1 MKKVIVS
8 KRCKN
13 IVLIGVAVGL
23 IGGSM
28 PGTAFA
34 VSRGRQMW
42 GKAKTALSSQ
52 AKKALGLLQ
61 KYSGKANQG
70 TQKLIAC
77 LRGKDTC
84 TEKEIKNTRIYV
96 GVVSSALAILA
107 AAGLFFAG
115 KRLLARS
122 EQPGEP
128 AGGGGQP
135 VDLDKVQE
143 FSNRIK
149 AMDSVDIQS
158 LPWDKIISLE
168 LDTTMQQWVR
178 DNWNHIDQDV
188 RDMLQRL
195 VPGRFG
201 VAAGQIPALARAT
214 TMMQGDAPVQPGD

>member
-115 KRLLARS
+115 KRLLARG
-122 EQPGEP
+122 EQPSGP
-128 AGGGGQP
+128 AGGGEQP
-135 VDLDKVQE
+135 DEPQTAAE
-143 FSNRIK
+143 IK
-149 AMDSVDIQS
+149 AQAKEYWS
-158 LPWDKIISLE
+158 
-168 LDTTMQQWVR
+168 
-178 DNWNHIDQDV
+178 
-188 RDMLQRL
+188 
-195 VPGRFG
+195 G
-201 VAAGQIPALARAT
+201 VVAGMREEREQKEGNGG
-214 TMMQGDAPVQPGD
+214 Q